1 MFKKIVFALLLA
13 LPMSLFAQKFGV
25 VDIEAVLSAMPET
38 KAMQTQLTDT
48 SKKYEEEFQ
57 KLQEEV
63 NKLYADFQNIQ
74 NDTVTGPLPK
84 SPPSRIFPQHGQL
97 FFPSFRIAHAL
108 SLRRGVIH
116 HVYLLERSLDL
127 SRYLLQSLNNA
138 PRKNNLA
145 AVCAFIARNVSDYD
159 NAVSKL
165 YRMRCSGAFHFSFTE
180 KTSHNFAF
188 FLVLRSGS
196 HSSGSG

>member
-74 NDTVTGPLPK
+74 NDTETPQSIKERRMQEIQDKAAKVDQFRNTASQDLQRLQETLMTPIQNKMTDAIKTVGTEGTFTDILPK
-84 SPPSRIFPQHGQL
+84 DPGL
-97 FFPSFRIAHAL
+97 LLYTGAD
-108 SLRRGVIH
+108 VID
-116 HVYLLERSLDL
+116 VTD
-127 SRYLLQSLNNA
+127 QV
-138 PRKNNLA
+138 KT
-145 AVCAFIARNVSDYD
+145 
-159 NAVSKL
+159 KL
-165 YRMRCSGAFHFSFTE
+165 G
-180 KTSHNFAF
+180 
-188 FLVLRSGS
+188 L
-196 HSSGSG
+196 